1 MIAGACGVRLAEI
14 AKCDRPVD
22 SADDL
27 RQRDLFW
34 LPCEDIAAANATLGS
49 DDAGTLESEKN
60 LLEVRLGESGA
71 LSDLSD
77 RGRAVSFRVQR
88 QREEC
93 PRCVVSPGRNLH
105 EGDLTCQRPATRAR
119 ARRPSARRSRPPSIV
134 ARMEPKPIAPAYGQ
148 GCLTDLVPAML
159 GPGGRGAIPANGGA
173 SVPVNTAEPMVLL
186 VLDGLGW
193 DQLLERP
200 DITPV
205 LTSMEGAP
213 ITSVAP
219 STTATAL
226 TSITTGLTPGEHG
239 IVGYR
244 MMIDGDVLNALRW
257 GSKAL
262 GDCRRT
268 LPPDSLQPYEPF
280 LGERVD
286 YVSKAEFAKTGFTGA
301 HLRGAHLHGYRTTAV
316 MVSEIG
322 RVVREGAPFVYA
334 YYDGV
339 DKVAHEYGLDARYDA
354 EVSFVDRLVG
364 DVIAAVPSGTQ
375 VFVTADHGQVDCGHD
390 LRLVADDVLELTESL
405 SGEARFRWLHARRG
419 SETRLLDAANEAH
432 SRHAWVRSLEQMID
446 EGWLG
451 PTVRSEVLDRYG
463 SVALLP
469 FEPFGFDDPDD
480 SGPFDL
486 IGRHGSLTSAEM
498 LVPLLLATA

>member
-1 MIAGACGVRLAEI
+1 MQL
-14 AKCDRPVD
+14 
-22 SADDL
+22 
-27 RQRDLFW
+27 
-34 LPCEDIAAANATLGS
+34 
-49 DDAGTLESEKN
+49 
-60 LLEVRLGESGA
+60 
-71 LSDLSD
+71 
-77 RGRAVSFRVQR
+77 
-88 QREEC
+88 
-93 PRCVVSPGRNLH
+93 
-105 EGDLTCQRPATRAR
+105 
-119 ARRPSARRSRPPSIV
+119 
-134 ARMEPKPIAPAYGQ
+134 KPIAPAYGR

-159 GPGGRGAIPANGGA
+159 GPGGVGGIPAVVGA
-173 SVPVNTAEPMVLL
+173 PVPVDTSRPIVLL

-193 DQLLERP
+193 DQLRDRP
-200 DITPV
+200 ELTPV
-205 LTSMEGAP
+205 MTSMVGSA

-239 IVGYR
+239 IAGYR
-244 MMIDGDVLNALRW
+244 MMVDGDVMNTLRW
-257 GSKAL
+257 GSNAL
-262 GDCRRT
+262 GDLRRAV
-268 LPPDSLQPYEPF
+268 PPDSLQPYDPF

-286 YVSKAEFAKTGFTGA
+286 YVSKAEFARTGFTGA

-322 RVVREGAPFVYA
+322 RVARESAPFIYA

-354 EVSFVDRLVG
+354 EVGFVDRLVG
-364 DVIAAVPSGTQ
+364 DVVAVVPSGTQ

-390 LRLVADDVLELTESL
+390 LRPIAPEVLDLTEAL
-405 SGEARFRWLHARRG
+405 SGEARFRWLHARPG
-419 SETRLLDAANEAH
+419 AEAQLLAAATEAH
-432 SRHAWVRSLEQMID
+432 EGQAWVRSLEEMID

-451 PTVRSEVLDRYG
+451 AAVRSEVLDRYG

-498 LVPLLLATA
+498 LVPLLVAEA

>member
-1 MIAGACGVRLAEI
+1 M
-14 AKCDRPVD
+14 
-22 SADDL
+22 
-27 RQRDLFW
+27 
-34 LPCEDIAAANATLGS
+34 
-49 DDAGTLESEKN
+49 
-60 LLEVRLGESGA
+60 
-71 LSDLSD
+71 
-77 RGRAVSFRVQR
+77 
-88 QREEC
+88 
-93 PRCVVSPGRNLH
+93 
-105 EGDLTCQRPATRAR
+105 
-119 ARRPSARRSRPPSIV
+119 
-134 ARMEPKPIAPAYGQ
+134 PIAPAYGR

-159 GPGGRGAIPANGGA
+159 GPGGVGTISGIDGS
-173 SVPVNTAEPMVLL
+173 SVAVDTSKPIVLV
-186 VLDGLGW
+186 VLDGLGS
-193 DQLLERP
+193 DQLRVRP

-205 LTSMEGAP
+205 MTAMSGTV

-244 MMIDGDVLNALRW
+244 MMIDGDVLNSLRW
-257 GSKAL
+257 GSAAL

-286 YVSKAEFAKTGFTGA
+286 YVSKAEFARTGFTGA

-316 MVSEIG
+316 MVSEVG

-354 EVSFVDRLVG
+354 EVGFVDRLVG
-364 DVIAAVPSGTQ
+364 DIIAAVPSGTQ
-375 VFVTADHGQVDCGHD
+375 VFVTADHGQVDCGDD
-390 LRLVADDVLELTESL
+390 LRPLAPDVLDLAEAL
-405 SGEARFRWLHARRG
+405 SGEARFRWVHARRG
-419 SETRLLDAANEAH
+419 AEKQLLEAAVEAH
-432 SRHAWVRSLEQMID
+432 SGQAWVRSLEEMVD

-451 PTVRSEVLDRYG
+451 PAVRSEVKDRYG

-480 SGPFDL
+480 SGPFSL

-498 LVPLLLATA
+498 LVPLLVAEA